1 MEKKMKKVII
11 TSLIAL
17 MFAGTTWALESE
29 DGTKLTGAHY
39 NLNIIGVQNPKTADM
54 DSDTG
59 TGGVIFVNLSGK
71 TKIGLVESGSADA
84 PEVDPDDYAVLDKNG
99 TDNDGALL
107 ALPDPGLDP
116 YIVGDDMTGVDTM
129 SDYSI
134 FVRPLG
140 KPLGYAK
147 ITTCATVVES
157 EFLDYFDKD
166 AVSVLHDAAYFGGVA
181 SIEQVGQDVTFRN
194 KGKTTFV
201 NVTAELLTI
210 VLKVEVWVDED
221 GDGYVDEGEVEI
233 VYARIPIFD
242 DILMGEYWE
251 YDNTGLKLLQVRFYP
266 IETDVSAG
274 DGDLPA
280 LP

>member
-1 MEKKMKKVII
+1 MKRI
-11 TSLIAL
+11 LIFAL
-17 MFAGTTWALESE
+17 VFTMMIAGTAWALEAA

-39 NLNIIGVQNPKTADM
+39 NLNIIGVKNAKTADM
-54 DSDTG
+54 DSDYG

-71 TKIGLVESGSADA
+71 SKIGLVMSGSADA
-84 PEVDPDDYAVLDKNG
+84 PYIDPEDYAVLDKNG
-99 TDNDGALL
+99 TDGDGALL

-116 YIVGDDMTGVDTM
+116 YIVGQDMTGVDTA

-147 ITTCATVVES
+147 ITTCAEVIES

-166 AVSVLHDAAYFGGVA
+166 GVRVLNDAAYFGGVA

-194 KGKTTFV
+194 KGKTTYV

-210 VLKVEVWVDED
+210 VLKVDVWTDTNDNNYED
-221 GDGYVDEGEVEI
+221 AGEIET
-233 VYARIPIFD
+233 VYARIPIFS
-242 DILMGEYWE
+242 DILQGEYWE
-251 YDNTGLKLLQVRFYP
+251 YDNSGLKLLSVRFYP
-266 IETDVSAG
+266 IPTDVSAG
-274 DGDLPA
+274 DDDLPA
-280 LP
+280 L

>member
-1 MEKKMKKVII
+1 
-11 TSLIAL
+11 
-17 MFAGTTWALESE
+17 
-29 DGTKLTGAHY
+29 
-39 NLNIIGVQNPKTADM
+39 M
-54 DSDTG
+54 DSDKG

-84 PEVDPDDYAVLDKNG
+84 PGIDPDDYAVLDKNG
-99 TDNDGALL
+99 TDGDGALL

-140 KPLGYAK
+140 KPLGWAN
-147 ITTCATVVES
+147 ITTCAEVVDS

-166 AVSVLHDAAYFGGVA
+166 GVEILNDAAYFGGVA
-181 SIEQVGQDVTFRN
+181 SIEQVGKDVTFRD
-194 KGKTTFV
+194 KGKTTYV

-210 VLKVEVWVDED
+210 VLKAEVWVDLNED
-221 GDGYVDEGEVEI
+221 GFQDDDELET
-233 VYARIPIFD
+233 VYARVPIFS
-242 DILMGEYWE
+242 DILQGEYWE
-251 YDNTGLKLLQVRFYP
+251 YDNYGLKLLSVRFYP
-266 IETDVSAG
+266 ISTDVSAG

-280 LP
+280 L